1 MHILHFMLLY
11 LRDVK
16 KIIKHNFNL
25 NMTIKKKPTLNVSNN
40 NLKIY
45 ILNQVVEVNKAKQEK

>member
-1 MHILHFMLLY
+1 
-11 LRDVK
+11 
-16 KIIKHNFNL
+16 
-25 NMTIKKKPTLNVSNN
+25 MTIKKKPTLNVSNN